1 MPVPPAVTNWLRA
14 TFPCPQVDPVWLED
28 CFEWLQSEAPQPLT
42 TPEVING
49 IRNQLLCSSLN
60 DSMVERTGLPSNIRE
75 MQGTRLP
82 GRPILVEI
90 VQIEEIGL
98 SALSLQKT
106 LESRLERAAAGE
118 TEEGDPLEE
127 DGIGEVGGRIPK
139 YKRSMLKLHLSDG
152 HIVIPAIEYRP
163 LPELEL
169 GVTTLGYKLQL
180 KDALVRGGTVFL
192 EPATVTLLGHSN
204 AELDAMRDEILAQSL
219 RFRLGQPDPQPPAP
233 QPDDEMARA
242 ANPPNARPIVPLPA
256 RASLGGAQP
265 PPVNPR
271 PALRDVTKDLPPA
284 ARPSTNL
291 NDTDDGPP
299 HRRKLPSSRQRASVS
314 DTSGSSIF
322 PSARQSTQETLAQL
336 TQSQPAD
343 IPSKSTL
350 APARS
355 TQSSYFTTA
364 SSSTAA
370 STSDAKAVQA
380 SLQLTPTRA
389 AATLVSD
396 SFEGNLL
403 GHTLW
408 SASLRDSP
416 GVKTSKSRKGKGKAQ
431 DVVHET
437 PFVIY
442 EDSKA
447 DMSSDFG
454 DTLDPIYLEA
464 FDEVDRHASHSL
476 ASSSQPPN
484 QSEVIT
490 IESDEEDEKENAPS
504 APRHVRRRMGTSP
517 VRSQSTAVEHLG
529 VVEISDSD

>member
-1 MPVPPAVTNWLRA
+1 MPVPPAVTNWLRT
-14 TFPCPQVDPVWLED
+14 TFPRPQVDPVWLED
-28 CFEWLQSEAPQPLT
+28 CYEWLQSEAPQPLT

-49 IRNQLLCSSLN
+49 IRNQLLFSGLS
-60 DSMVERTGLPSNIRE
+60 DSMVRGTGFPPDIGE

-118 TEEGDPLEE
+118 TEEGDPLED

-152 HIVIPAIEYRP
+152 HVVIPAIEYRP

-204 AELDAMRDEILAQSL
+204 AELDAMRDEILARSL
-219 RFRLGQPDPQPPAP
+219 RFRLGQPDLQPPAP
-233 QPDDEMARA
+233 QLDDEMARA
-242 ANPPNARPIVPLPA
+242 AHPPNTRPIVPLPA

-265 PPVNPR
+265 VPVNPR

-291 NDTDDGPP
+291 NNNNDDEPP
-299 HRRKLPSSRQRASVS
+299 HWRKLPGSRQRTSIS
-314 DTSGSSIF
+314 DTSGGSIF
-322 PSARQSTQETLAQL
+322 PSARQSTQDTLAQL

-350 APARS
+350 APVRS
-355 TQSSYFTTA
+355 MESPYFTSA
-364 SSSTAA
+364 SNSTAA
-370 STSDAKAVQA
+370 STSDAKAIQA
-380 SLQLTPTRA
+380 SFHLTPTRA

-396 SFEGNLL
+396 NFEGNML

-416 GVKTSKSRKGKGKAQ
+416 RTDIAQSKDKGKAR

-476 ASSSQPPN
+476 APSSQPPN
-484 QSEVIT
+484 QSEIIT

-529 VVEISDSD
+529 IVEISDSD